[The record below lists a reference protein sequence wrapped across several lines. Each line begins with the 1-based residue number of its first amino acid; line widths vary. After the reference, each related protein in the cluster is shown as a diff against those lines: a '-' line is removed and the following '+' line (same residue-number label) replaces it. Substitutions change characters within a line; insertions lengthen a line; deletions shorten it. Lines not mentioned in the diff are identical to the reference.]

1 MGSFNT
7 TCAVSHASI
16 RDGDKVRLFFLLS
29 NNFSYDFNP
38 RRDSI
43 SKGFQCYPKIS

>member
-29 NNFSYDFNP
+29 NQFSKNIVNP
-38 RRDSI
+38 SLV
-43 SKGFQCYPKIS
+43 G